1 MKEVL
6 DMKLA
11 TLADSEIMMTLTAL
25 ACLLAGAFIVGKL
38 FEKMQ
43 APKVVGEIIGGMLFG
58 GTFLGAVVPDL
69 MAGIFNGF
77 SEEGK
82 VLNIFYQ
89 LGLSF
94 LMFSSGYNT
103 KIDLQRKN
111 ARIFFSLFIGSTV
124 IPMLAGLVFV
134 RGFSPY
140 FIGTA
145 NSYAAF
151 LLVFIIG
158 IAITSIPVISK
169 IFFDMG
175 IINTRFANVVLT
187 ASTLQDLCLW
197 ILLNTAID
205 IALSEELNIGS
216 MCFVIFLTLALFLLV
231 HFIGRKLEKIDIR
244 ISNSSFMQLC
254 FICLFVIVAALSYLR
269 INIMYSAFL
278 TGYIIRSIT
287 NKDKNA
293 EEKVK
298 CITDFSFSFFVPVY
312 FALVGIQLNLLHNFS
327 LVRFVIFFIIAFALE
342 WVGTVLLLLVATKL
356 RRKVIW
362 NFGITMN
369 ARGGPGIVL
378 ATMAYNYGIIN
389 VEFFTVLI
397 LTTMLSSLIA
407 GYWLRGQQKKDETI
421 FDQLIEGEQIS

>member
-1 MKEVL
+1 
-6 DMKLA
+6 MKLA

-25 ACLLAGAFIVGKL
+25 ACLLAGAFLVGRL
-38 FEKMQ
+38 FEKIQ

-58 GTFLGAVVPDL
+58 GTFLGAAAPGL
-69 MAGIFNGF
+69 MESIFNSY

-103 KIDLQRKN
+103 KIDLQKKN
-111 ARIFFSLFIGSTV
+111 TRIFLSLFIGSTI
-124 IPMLAGLVFV
+124 IPMAAGLPFV
-134 RGFSPY
+134 NSFAPY
-140 FIGTA
+140 FIGEA
-145 NSYAAF
+145 DSHAAF

-205 IALSEELNIGS
+205 IALSEELNIGN
-216 MCFVIFLTLALFLLV
+216 MCIVIFLTLALFLLV
-231 HFIGRKLEKIDIR
+231 HFAGRKLEKVDIR
-244 ISNSSFMQLC
+244 IDNSSFMQVC
-254 FICLFVIVAALSYLR
+254 FISLFVIVAALSYLK

-327 LVRFVIFFIIAFALE
+327 LLRFLIFFAIAFALE
-342 WVGTVLLLLVATKL
+342 WVGTVLVLLAATKL
-356 RRKVIW
+356 RKKVVW

-378 ATMAYNYGIIN
+378 ATVAYNYGIIN

-421 FDQLIEGEQIS
+421 FENLTEGEQIS

>member
-1 MKEVL
+1 
-6 DMKLA
+6 MKLD
-11 TLADSEIMMTLTAL
+11 TLADNEITMTLAAL
-25 ACLLAGAFIVGKL
+25 ACLLTGAFLIGKL
-38 FEKMQ
+38 FERIQ

-58 GTFLGAVVPDL
+58 GTFLGTIMPEL
-69 MAGIFNGF
+69 MKNIFNSY

-89 LGLSF
+89 LGLSL

-103 KIDLQRKN
+103 KIDLQKKN
-111 ARIFFSLFIGSTV
+111 SRIFFSLFIGST
-124 IPMLAGLVFV
+124 ILPMLAGLPFV
-134 RGFSPY
+134 KGFAPF
-140 FIGTA
+140 FIGEA
-145 NSYAAF
+145 NNYIAF

-205 IALSEELNIGS
+205 IASSEELSIGN
-216 MCFVIFLTLALFLLV
+216 MCIVIILTLGLFLIV
-231 HFIGRKLEKIDIR
+231 YFVGRRFATADVR
-244 ISNSSFMQLC
+244 ISNASFMQIC
-254 FICLFVIVAALSYLR
+254 FISLFSIVAVLSCLK

-287 NKDKNA
+287 NNDKDA

-327 LVRFVIFFIIAFALE
+327 LIRFVTFFVLAFMLE
-342 WVGTVLLLLVATKL
+342 WVGTAILLLATTKIK
-356 RRKVIW
+356 RKVIW
-362 NFGITMN
+362 NFAITMN

-378 ATMAYNYGIIN
+378 ATVSYNYGIIN

-407 GYWLRGQQKKDETI
+407 GYWLRGQQKKDETV
-421 FDQLIEGEQIS
+421 FDNLIQGEDV

>member
-1 MKEVL
+1 
-6 DMKLA
+6 MKLA
-11 TLADSEIMMTLTAL
+11 TLADNEIMMTLTAL
-25 ACLLAGAFIVGKL
+25 ACLLAGAFLIGRL
-38 FEKMQ
+38 FEKIQ

-58 GTFLGAVVPDL
+58 GTFLGAAVPDL
-69 MAGIFNGF
+69 MESIFNSY

-103 KIDLQRKN
+103 KIDLQKGN
-111 ARIFFSLFIGSTV
+111 SRIFLSLFVGSTV
-124 IPMLAGLVFV
+124 IPMIAGVAFV
-134 RGFSPY
+134 KGFEPY

-145 NSYAAF
+145 DSHAAF

-175 IINTRFANVVLT
+175 IINTQFANVVLT

-205 IALSEELNIGS
+205 IALSEELNIGN
-216 MCFVIFLTLALFLLV
+216 MCMVIFLTLALFLLV
-231 HFIGRKLEKIDIR
+231 HFIGRKLENVDIR
-244 ISNSSFMQLC
+244 VENSSFMQIC
-254 FICLFVIVAALSYLR
+254 FICLFVIVAALSYLK

-278 TGYIIRSIT
+278 TGYIIQSIT

-298 CITDFSFSFFVPVY
+298 CITDFSFAFFVPVY

-327 LVRFVIFFIIAFALE
+327 LIRFLIFFALAFALE
-342 WVGTVLLLLVATKL
+342 WIGTVILLLVATKL
-356 RRKVIW
+356 RKKVVW

-378 ATMAYNYGIIN
+378 ATVAYSYGIIN

-421 FDQLIEGEQIS
+421 FDNLIEEENV

>member
-1 MKEVL
+1 
-6 DMKLA
+6 
-11 TLADSEIMMTLTAL
+11 
-25 ACLLAGAFIVGKL
+25 
-38 FEKMQ
+38 
-43 APKVVGEIIGGMLFG
+43 
-58 GTFLGAVVPDL
+58 
-69 MAGIFNGF
+69 
-77 SEEGK
+77 
-82 VLNIFYQ
+82 
-89 LGLSF
+89 
-94 LMFSSGYNT
+94 
-103 KIDLQRKN
+103 
-111 ARIFFSLFIGSTV
+111 
-124 IPMLAGLVFV
+124 MLAGLVFV

-216 MCFVIFLTLALFLLV
+216 MCFVIFLTLAMFLLV
-231 HFIGRKLEKIDIR
+231 HFIGRKLEKINIR
-244 ISNSSFMQLC
+244 ISNSSLMQLC
-254 FICLFVIVAALSYLR
+254 FISLFVIVAALSYLR
-269 INIMYSAFL
+269 INTMYSAFL

-327 LVRFVIFFIIAFALE
+327 FVRFIIFFAIAFALE
-342 WVGTVLLLLVATKL
+342 WIGTVLLLLVATKL

-378 ATMAYNYGIIN
+378 ATVAYNYGIIN

-421 FDQLIEGEQIS
+421 FDQLTEGENVA

>member
-1 MKEVL
+1 
-6 DMKLA
+6 MKLA
-11 TLADSEIMMTLTAL
+11 TLTDNEITMTLIAL
-25 ACLLAGAFIVGKL
+25 ACLLAGAFLTGKL

-58 GTFLGAVVPDL
+58 GTFLGAVMPEL
-69 MAGIFNGF
+69 MEGIFNSF

-103 KIDLQRKN
+103 KIDLEKKN
-111 ARIFFSLFIGSTV
+111 ARIFISLFIGSTV
-124 IPMLAGLVFV
+124 IPMLAGLPFVGVFE
-134 RGFSPY
+134 PY
-140 FIGTA
+140 FIGEA
-145 NSYAAF
+145 NNYVAF

-169 IFFDMG
+169 IFFDMR

-205 IALSEELNIGS
+205 IAQSEELNIGS
-216 MCFVIFLTLALFLLV
+216 MSVVIFLTLALFLLV
-231 HFIGRKLEKIDIR
+231 HFIGRKLEAVDIR
-244 ISNSSFMQLC
+244 IDNSSFMQLC
-254 FICLFVIVAALSYLR
+254 FISLFVIVAALSYLK

-278 TGYIIRSIT
+278 TGYLIRSIT

-327 LVRFVIFFIIAFALE
+327 LVRFCIFFLLAFALE
-342 WVGTVLLLLVATKL
+342 WVGTVLLLIVATKL
-356 RRKVIW
+356 KRKVIW

-378 ATMAYNYGIIN
+378 ATVAYNYGIIN

-421 FDQLIEGEQIS
+421 FEYLIEGEEK

>member
-1 MKEVL
+1 
-6 DMKLA
+6 MKLA
-11 TLADSEIMMTLTAL
+11 TLADNEIMMTLTAL
-25 ACLLAGAFIVGKL
+25 VCLLTGALTIGKL
-38 FEKMQ
+38 FEKVQ

-58 GTFLGAVVPDL
+58 GTFLGAVAPQL
-69 MAGIFNGF
+69 MENIFNSY

-103 KIDLQRKN
+103 KIDFQKN
-111 ARIFFSLFIGSTV
+111 NTKIFFALFIGSTI
-124 IPMLAGLVFV
+124 IPMVAGLAFAG
-134 RGFSPY
+134 GFEEY
-140 FIGTA
+140 FIGPDGKHIA
-145 NSYAAF
+145 YVF
-151 LLVFIIG
+151 VFIIG

-169 IFFDMG
+169 IFFDIG
-175 IINTRFANVVLT
+175 IIDTQFANVVLT

-205 IALSEELNIGS
+205 ITRSEKLNIGN
-216 MCFVIFLTLALFLLV
+216 MCLVSFLTLVLFFV
-231 HFIGRKLEKIDIR
+231 AHFIGDRVKTIGIKIEY
-244 ISNSSFMQLC
+244 SSFMQAC
-254 FICLFVIVAALSYLR
+254 MIALFLIIAVLSYLR

-278 TGYIIRSIT
+278 SGYIIRSLTCGDI
-287 NKDKNA
+287 KA

-327 LVRFVIFFIIAFALE
+327 LLRFVAFFILAFALE
-342 WVGTVLLLLVATKL
+342 WIGTVLFLFMVPKL
-356 RRKVIW
+356 KKKVIW
-362 NFGITMN
+362 NLGITMN

-378 ATMAYNYGIIN
+378 ATTAYNYDIIN

-421 FDQLIEGEQIS
+421 FDNLMEGENVS

>member
-1 MKEVL
+1 
-6 DMKLA
+6 MKLA
-11 TLADSEIMMTLTAL
+11 TLADNEIMMTLTAL
-25 ACLLAGAFIVGKL
+25 ACLLAGAFLIGKL
-38 FEKMQ
+38 FEKLQ

-58 GTFLGAVVPDL
+58 GTFLGAMAPEL
-69 MAGIFNGF
+69 MKGIFNSY

-103 KIDLQRKN
+103 KIDLQKKN
-111 ARIFFSLFIGSTV
+111 ARIFFSLFIGSTI
-124 IPMLAGLVFV
+124 IPMIAGLAFIKVFA
-134 RGFSPY
+134 PY
-140 FIGTA
+140 FIGEA
-145 NSYAAF
+145 NSYLAF

-205 IALSEELNIGS
+205 IALSEELNIGN
-216 MCFVIFLTLALFLLV
+216 MCIVIFLTILLFLIV
-231 HFIGRKLEKIDIR
+231 QFISRKLENLDIR
-244 ISNSSFMQLC
+244 VDNSSFMQIC
-254 FICLFVIVAALSYLR
+254 FISLFVIVAALSYLK

-278 TGYIIRSIT
+278 TGYIIRSVT
-287 NKDKNA
+287 NNDKNA

-327 LVRFVIFFIIAFALE
+327 LLRFVVFFALAFALE
-342 WVGTVLLLLVATKL
+342 WIGTVVVLLVSTKL
-356 RRKVIW
+356 RKKVIW

-378 ATMAYNYGIIN
+378 ATVAYNYKIIN

-421 FDQLIEGEQIS
+421 FDKLIEGENIE

>member
-1 MKEVL
+1 
-6 DMKLA
+6 MKLA
-11 TLADSEIMMTLTAL
+11 TLADNEIMMTLTAL
-25 ACLLAGAFIVGKL
+25 ACLLAGAFLIGRL
-38 FEKMQ
+38 FEKIQ

-58 GTFLGAVVPDL
+58 GTFLGAAMPDL
-69 MAGIFNGF
+69 MGSIFNSY

-103 KIDLQRKN
+103 KIDLQKKN
-111 ARIFFSLFIGSTV
+111 SRIFLSLFIGSTI
-124 IPMLAGLVFV
+124 IPMIAGLAFV
-134 RGFSPY
+134 KGFEPY

-145 NSYAAF
+145 NSSAAF

-205 IALSEELNIGS
+205 IALSEELNIGN
-216 MCFVIFLTLALFLLV
+216 MCVVIFLTLALFLLV
-231 HFIGRKLEKIDIR
+231 HFIGRKLENVDIR

-254 FICLFVIVAALSYLR
+254 FISLFVIVAALSYLK

-298 CITDFSFSFFVPVY
+298 CITDFSFAFFVPVY

-327 LVRFVIFFIIAFALE
+327 LLRFVVFFAIAFALE
-342 WVGTVLLLLVATKL
+342 WIGTVILLLVATKL
-356 RRKVIW
+356 RKKVIW

-378 ATMAYNYGIIN
+378 ATVAYNYGIIN

-397 LTTMLSSLIA
+397 LTTMLSSLLA

-421 FDQLIEGEQIS
+421 FEKLIEGENE

>member
-1 MKEVL
+1 
-6 DMKLA
+6 MKLA

-25 ACLLAGAFIVGKL
+25 ACLLAGAFFIGKL
-38 FEKMQ
+38 FEKLQ

-58 GTFLGAVVPDL
+58 GTFLGAVMPEL
-69 MAGIFNGF
+69 MESIFN
-77 SEEGK
+77 SYNEEGK

-103 KIDLQRKN
+103 KIDLQEKN
-111 ARIFFSLFIGSTV
+111 SKIFFSLFIGSTL
-124 IPMLAGLVFV
+124 IPMIAGLVFV
-134 RGFSPY
+134 KGFEPY

-145 NSYAAF
+145 DSSAAF

-205 IALSEELNIGS
+205 IALSEELNFGS
-216 MCFVIFLTLALFLLV
+216 MCIVIFLTLALVLLV
-231 HFIGRKLEKIDIR
+231 HFAGKKLERIDLHIN
-244 ISNSSFMQLC
+244 NSSFMQIC
-254 FICLFVIVAALSYLR
+254 FICLFVIVAALSCLK

-287 NKDKNA
+287 GKDKNA

-327 LVRFVIFFIIAFALE
+327 LLRFVVFFALAFALE
-342 WVGTVLLLLVATKL
+342 WIGTVLLLLVATKL
-356 RRKVIW
+356 KRKVIW

-378 ATMAYNYGIIN
+378 ATVAYNYGIIN

-407 GYWLRGQQKKDETI
+407 GYWLREQQKKDETV
-421 FDQLIEGEQIS
+421 FDELVEGERT

>member
-1 MKEVL
+1 
-6 DMKLA
+6 MKLA
-11 TLADSEIMMTLTAL
+11 TLADNEIMMTLTAL
-25 ACLLAGAFIVGKL
+25 ACLLAGAFLMGRL
-38 FEKMQ
+38 FEKIQ

-58 GTFLGAVVPDL
+58 GTFLGAVAPDL
-69 MAGIFNGF
+69 MAGIFNSY

-103 KIDLQRKN
+103 KIDLQKKN
-111 ARIFFSLFIGSTV
+111 SRIFLSLFIGSTI
-124 IPMLAGLVFV
+124 IPMIAGLPFV
-134 RGFSPY
+134 RGFEQY
-140 FIGTA
+140 FIGEA
-145 NSYAAF
+145 NSPAAF

-205 IALSEELNIGS
+205 IALSEELNIGN
-216 MCFVIFLTLALFLLV
+216 MCIVIFLTLALFLVV
-231 HFIGRKLEKIDIR
+231 HFIGRKLENINIR
-244 ISNSSFMQLC
+244 IENSSFMQVC
-254 FICLFVIVAALSYLR
+254 FISLFVIVAALSYLK

-278 TGYIIRSIT
+278 TGYIIRSVT

-327 LVRFVIFFIIAFALE
+327 LLRFLLFFALAFALE
-342 WVGTVLLLLVATKL
+342 WIGTVVLLLAVTKL
-356 RRKVIW
+356 KRKVVW

-378 ATMAYNYGIIN
+378 ATVAYNYGIIN

-421 FDQLIEGEQIS
+421 FEDLIEGEIRQ

>member
-1 MKEVL
+1 
-6 DMKLA
+6 MKLA

-25 ACLLAGAFIVGKL
+25 ACLLAGAFLVGRL
-38 FEKMQ
+38 FEKIQ

-58 GTFLGAVVPDL
+58 GTFLGAVAPGL
-69 MAGIFNGF
+69 MESIFNSY

-103 KIDLQRKN
+103 KIDLQKKN
-111 ARIFFSLFIGSTV
+111 TRIFLSLFIGSTI
-124 IPMLAGLVFV
+124 IPMAVGLPFV
-134 RGFSPY
+134 NSFAPY
-140 FIGTA
+140 FIGEA
-145 NSYAAF
+145 DSHAAF

-205 IALSEELNIGS
+205 IALSEELNIGN
-216 MCFVIFLTLALFLLV
+216 MCIVIFLTLALFLLV
-231 HFIGRKLEKIDIR
+231 HFAGRKLEKVDIR
-244 ISNSSFMQLC
+244 IDNSSFMQVC
-254 FICLFVIVAALSYLR
+254 FISLFVIVAALSYLK

-327 LVRFVIFFIIAFALE
+327 LLRFLIFFAIAFALE
-342 WVGTVLLLLVATKL
+342 WVGTVLVLLAATKL
-356 RRKVIW
+356 RKKVVW

-378 ATMAYNYGIIN
+378 ATVAYNYGIIN

-421 FDQLIEGEQIS
+421 FENLTEGEQIS

>member
-1 MKEVL
+1 
-6 DMKLA
+6 MKLA

-25 ACLLAGAFIVGKL
+25 ACLLAGAFFIGKL
-38 FEKMQ
+38 FEKLQ

-58 GTFLGAVVPDL
+58 GTFLGAVMPEL
-69 MAGIFNGF
+69 MESIFN
-77 SEEGK
+77 SYNEEGK

-103 KIDLQRKN
+103 KIDLQEKN
-111 ARIFFSLFIGSTV
+111 SKIFFSLFIGSTL
-124 IPMLAGLVFV
+124 IPMIAGLVFV
-134 RGFSPY
+134 KGFEPY

-145 NSYAAF
+145 DSSAAF

-205 IALSEELNIGS
+205 IALSEELNFGS
-216 MCFVIFLTLALFLLV
+216 MCIVIFLTLALFLLV
-231 HFIGRKLEKIDIR
+231 HFAGKKLERIDLHIN
-244 ISNSSFMQLC
+244 NSSFMQIC
-254 FICLFVIVAALSYLR
+254 FICLFVIVAALSCLK

-287 NKDKNA
+287 GKDKNA

-298 CITDFSFSFFVPVY
+298 CITDFSF
-312 FALVGIQLNLLHNFS
+312 AI
-327 LVRFVIFFIIAFALE
+327 
-342 WVGTVLLLLVATKL
+342 
-356 RRKVIW
+356 
-362 NFGITMN
+362 
-369 ARGGPGIVL
+369 
-378 ATMAYNYGIIN
+378 
-389 VEFFTVLI
+389 
-397 LTTMLSSLIA
+397 
-407 GYWLRGQQKKDETI
+407 
-421 FDQLIEGEQIS
+421 

>member
-1 MKEVL
+1 
-6 DMKLA
+6 MKLA

-25 ACLLAGAFIVGKL
+25 ACLLAGAFLVGRL
-38 FEKMQ
+38 FEKIQ

-58 GTFLGAVVPDL
+58 GTFLGAAAPGL
-69 MAGIFNGF
+69 MESIFNSY

-103 KIDLQRKN
+103 KIDLQKKN
-111 ARIFFSLFIGSTV
+111 TRIFLSLFIGSTI
-124 IPMLAGLVFV
+124 IPMAAGLPFV
-134 RGFSPY
+134 NSFAPY
-140 FIGTA
+140 FIGEA
-145 NSYAAF
+145 DSHAAF

-205 IALSEELNIGS
+205 IALSEELNIGN
-216 MCFVIFLTLALFLLV
+216 MCIVIFLTLALFLLV
-231 HFIGRKLEKIDIR
+231 HFAGRKLEKVDIR
-244 ISNSSFMQLC
+244 IDNSSFMQVC
-254 FICLFVIVAALSYLR
+254 FISLFVIVAALSYLK

-327 LVRFVIFFIIAFALE
+327 LLRFLIFFAIAFVLE
-342 WVGTVLLLLVATKL
+342 WVGTVVLLLAATKL
-356 RRKVIW
+356 RKKVIW

-378 ATMAYNYGIIN
+378 ATVAYNYGIIN

-407 GYWLRGQQKKDETI
+407 GYWLRNQQKKDAMI
-421 FDQLIEGEQIS
+421 FENLTEGEDTLAD

>member
-1 MKEVL
+1 
-6 DMKLA
+6 MKLA

-25 ACLLAGAFIVGKL
+25 ACLLAGAFLVGRL
-38 FEKMQ
+38 FEKIQ

-58 GTFLGAVVPDL
+58 GTFLGAAAPGL
-69 MAGIFNGF
+69 MESIFNSY

-103 KIDLQRKN
+103 KIDLQKKN
-111 ARIFFSLFIGSTV
+111 TRIFLSLFIGSTI
-124 IPMLAGLVFV
+124 IPMAAGLPFV
-134 RGFSPY
+134 NSFAPY
-140 FIGTA
+140 FIGEA
-145 NSYAAF
+145 DSHAAF

-205 IALSEELNIGS
+205 IALSEELNIGN
-216 MCFVIFLTLALFLLV
+216 MCIVIFLTLALFLLV
-231 HFIGRKLEKIDIR
+231 HFAGRKLEKVDIR
-244 ISNSSFMQLC
+244 IDNSSFMQVC
-254 FICLFVIVAALSYLR
+254 FISLFVIVAALSYLK

-327 LVRFVIFFIIAFALE
+327 LLRFLLFFAIAFALE
-342 WVGTVLLLLVATKL
+342 WIGTVVLLLAATKL
-356 RRKVIW
+356 RKKVIW

-378 ATMAYNYGIIN
+378 ATVAYNYGIIN

-407 GYWLRGQQKKDETI
+407 GYWLRNQQKKDAMI
-421 FDQLIEGEQIS
+421 FENLTEGEETLAD

>member
-1 MKEVL
+1 
-6 DMKLA
+6 MKLA

-25 ACLLAGAFIVGKL
+25 ACLLAGAFLVGRL
-38 FEKMQ
+38 FEKIQ

-58 GTFLGAVVPDL
+58 GTFLGAAAPGL
-69 MAGIFNGF
+69 MESIFNSY

-103 KIDLQRKN
+103 KIDLQKKN
-111 ARIFFSLFIGSTV
+111 TRIFLSLFIGSTI
-124 IPMLAGLVFV
+124 IPMAAGLPFV
-134 RGFSPY
+134 NSFAPY
-140 FIGTA
+140 FIGEA
-145 NSYAAF
+145 DSHAAF

-205 IALSEELNIGS
+205 IALSEELNIGN
-216 MCFVIFLTLALFLLV
+216 MCIVIFLTLALFLLV
-231 HFIGRKLEKIDIR
+231 HFAGRKLEKVDIR
-244 ISNSSFMQLC
+244 IDNSSFMQVC
-254 FICLFVIVAALSYLR
+254 FISLFVIVAALSYLK

-327 LVRFVIFFIIAFALE
+327 LLRFLIFFAIAFALE
-342 WVGTVLLLLVATKL
+342 WIGTVVLLLAATKL
-356 RRKVIW
+356 RKKVIW

-378 ATMAYNYGIIN
+378 ATVAYNYGIIN

-421 FDQLIEGEQIS
+421 FENLTEGEQIS

>member
-1 MKEVL
+1 
-6 DMKLA
+6 MKLV
-11 TLADSEIMMTLTAL
+11 TLADNEIMMTLTAL
-25 ACLLAGAFIVGKL
+25 ACLLTGAFLVGRL
-38 FEKMQ
+38 FEKLQ
-43 APKVVGEIIGGMLFG
+43 APKVVGEIIGGMFFG
-58 GTFLGAVVPDL
+58 GTFLQAVVPEL
-69 MAGIFNGF
+69 MEGIFSSY

-103 KIDLQRKN
+103 KIDLQKKN
-111 ARIFFSLFIGSTV
+111 SRIFLSLFIGSTV
-124 IPMLAGLVFV
+124 IPMIAGLAFV
-134 RGFSPY
+134 KGFAPY
-140 FIGTA
+140 FIGEA
-145 NSYAAF
+145 DSYAAF

-158 IAITSIPVISK
+158 VAITSIPVISK

-205 IALSEELNIGS
+205 IALSEELNLGS
-216 MCFVIFLTLALFLLV
+216 MCVVIFLTLALFLIV
-231 HFIGRKLEKIDIR
+231 HFIGAKLEKVDIH

-254 FICLFVIVAALSYLR
+254 FISLFVIVAALSYLR

-298 CITDFSFSFFVPVY
+298 CITDFSFSFFVPIY

-327 LVRFVIFFIIAFALE
+327 LVRFVVFFAIAFALE
-342 WVGTVLLLLVATKL
+342 WVGTVILLLVATKL
-356 RRKVIW
+356 KKKVIW

-378 ATMAYNYGIIN
+378 ATVAYNYGIIN

-397 LTTMLSSLIA
+397 LTTMLSSLLA

-421 FDQLIEGEQIS
+421 FDCLEEGENV

>member
-1 MKEVL
+1 
-6 DMKLA
+6 MKLA

-25 ACLLAGAFIVGKL
+25 ACLLAGAFLVGRL
-38 FEKMQ
+38 FEKIQ

-58 GTFLGAVVPDL
+58 GTFLGAVAPGL
-69 MAGIFNGF
+69 MESIFNSY

-103 KIDLQRKN
+103 KIDLQKKN
-111 ARIFFSLFIGSTV
+111 TRIFLSLFIGSTI
-124 IPMLAGLVFV
+124 IPMAAGLPFV
-134 RGFSPY
+134 NSFAPY
-140 FIGTA
+140 FIGEA
-145 NSYAAF
+145 DSHAAF

-205 IALSEELNIGS
+205 IVLSEELNIGN
-216 MCFVIFLTLALFLLV
+216 MCIVIFLTLALFLLV
-231 HFIGRKLEKIDIR
+231 HFAGRKLEKVDIR
-244 ISNSSFMQLC
+244 IDNSSFMQVC
-254 FICLFVIVAALSYLR
+254 FISLFVIVAALSYLK

-327 LVRFVIFFIIAFALE
+327 LLRFLIFFAIAFALE
-342 WVGTVLLLLVATKL
+342 WVGTVLVLLAATKL
-356 RRKVIW
+356 RKKVVW

-378 ATMAYNYGIIN
+378 ATVAYNYGIIN

-421 FDQLIEGEQIS
+421 FENLTEGEQIS

>member
-1 MKEVL
+1 
-6 DMKLA
+6 MKLV
-11 TLADSEIMMTLTAL
+11 TLTDSEIMMTLTAL
-25 ACLLAGAFIVGKL
+25 ACLLTGAFLVGRL

-58 GTFLGAVVPDL
+58 GTFLQAVVPGL
-69 MAGIFNGF
+69 MEGIFNSY

-103 KIDLQRKN
+103 KIDLQKKN
-111 ARIFFSLFIGSTV
+111 SRIFLSLFIGSTV
-124 IPMLAGLVFV
+124 IPMIAGLAFV
-134 RGFSPY
+134 KGFAPY
-140 FIGTA
+140 FIGEA
-145 NSYAAF
+145 DSYAAF

-158 IAITSIPVISK
+158 VAITSIPVISK

-205 IALSEELNIGS
+205 IALSEELNLGS
-216 MCFVIFLTLALFLLV
+216 MCVVIFLTLALFLIV
-231 HFIGRKLEKIDIR
+231 HFIGAKLEKVDIH

-254 FICLFVIVAALSYLR
+254 FISLFVIVATLSYLR

-298 CITDFSFSFFVPVY
+298 CITDFSFSFFVPIY

-327 LVRFVIFFIIAFALE
+327 LVRFVVFFAIAFALE
-342 WVGTVLLLLVATKL
+342 Y
-356 RRKVIW
+356 
-362 NFGITMN
+362 
-369 ARGGPGIVL
+369 P
-378 ATMAYNYGIIN
+378 
-389 VEFFTVLI
+389 
-397 LTTMLSSLIA
+397 
-407 GYWLRGQQKKDETI
+407 
-421 FDQLIEGEQIS
+421 

>member
-1 MKEVL
+1 
-6 DMKLA
+6 MKLA
-11 TLADSEIMMTLTAL
+11 TLADNEIMMTLTAL
-25 ACLLAGAFIVGKL
+25 ACLLAGAFLIGRL
-38 FEKMQ
+38 FEKIQ

-58 GTFLGAVVPDL
+58 GTFLGAMAPEL
-69 MAGIFNGF
+69 MAGIFNSY

-103 KIDLQRKN
+103 KIDLQKKN
-111 ARIFFSLFIGSTV
+111 ARIFLSLFIGSTL
-124 IPMLAGLVFV
+124 IPMIAGLAFV
-134 RGFSPY
+134 KGFESY
-140 FIGTA
+140 FIGEA
-145 NSYAAF
+145 NSHAAF

-205 IALSEELNIGS
+205 IALSEELNIGN
-216 MCFVIFLTLALFLLV
+216 MCVVIFLTLALFLLV
-231 HFIGRKLEKIDIR
+231 HFIGRKLENVDIR
-244 ISNSSFMQLC
+244 VGNSSFMQVC
-254 FICLFVIVAALSYLR
+254 FISLFVIVAALSYLK

-278 TGYIIRSIT
+278 TGYIIRSVT

-327 LVRFVIFFIIAFALE
+327 LLRFMVFFVLAFALE
-342 WVGTVLLLLVATKL
+342 WIGTVLLLLAATKL
-356 RRKVIW
+356 RKKVVW

-378 ATMAYNYGIIN
+378 ATVAYNYGIIN

-421 FDQLIEGEQIS
+421 FENLIEGEK

>member
-1 MKEVL
+1 
-6 DMKLA
+6 MKLV
-11 TLADSEIMMTLTAL
+11 TLTDSEIMMTLTAL
-25 ACLLAGAFIVGKL
+25 ACLLTGAFLVGRL
-38 FEKMQ
+38 FEKLQ

-58 GTFLGAVVPDL
+58 GTFLQAVVPGL
-69 MAGIFNGF
+69 MEGIFNSY

-103 KIDLQRKN
+103 KIDLQKKN
-111 ARIFFSLFIGSTV
+111 SRIFLSLFIGSTV
-124 IPMLAGLVFV
+124 IPMIAGLAFV
-134 RGFSPY
+134 KGFAPY
-140 FIGTA
+140 FIGEA
-145 NSYAAF
+145 DSYAAF

-158 IAITSIPVISK
+158 VAITSIPVISK

-187 ASTLQDLCLW
+187 DSTLQDLCLW

-205 IALSEELNIGS
+205 IALSEELNLGS
-216 MCFVIFLTLALFLLV
+216 MCVVIFLTLALFLIV
-231 HFIGRKLEKIDIR
+231 HFIGAKLEKVDIH

-254 FICLFVIVAALSYLR
+254 FISLFVIVATLSYLR

-298 CITDFSFSFFVPVY
+298 CITDFSFSFFVPIY

-327 LVRFVIFFIIAFALE
+327 LVRFVVFFAIAFALE
-342 WVGTVLLLLVATKL
+342 WVGTVILLLVATKL
-356 RRKVIW
+356 KKKVIW

-378 ATMAYNYGIIN
+378 ATVAYNYGIIN

-397 LTTMLSSLIA
+397 LTTMLSSLLA

-421 FDQLIEGEQIS
+421 FDCLEEGENV